1 MTLTNSSPSPT
12 PDPSRRIAE
21 LIAKKAAGIELTAD
35 DRAFLEA
42 QRAARVPPSLLAK
55 RWKVTAGRVSQLI
68 ALGMPTDSIEA
79 AEAWRKARASTSR
92 GTPQRTDEDEP
103 ITVDPSEIAGAE
115 NTTLEESLKEHR
127 RLSAIAQR
135 RWAKAQERS
144 APDEQRLFKIYQDS
158 KAGEMKIERTVLA
171 QKLEAK
177 ELVKI
182 KDVFAD
188 LAKVLAEIR
197 NDVRGIGIEVAPT
210 ANPDDPGLAL
220 KTINAKTNKLLKKWS
235 TVEADALER
244 LSEAEPAEPNG
255 LQIAEDE
262 LADDAE

>member
-1 MTLTNSSPSPT
+1 M
-12 PDPSRRIAE
+12 
-21 LIAKKAAGIELTAD
+21 AKKAAGIELTAD

-42 QRAARVPPSLLAK
+42 QRANRVPPSLLAK

-79 AEAWRKARASTSR
+79 AEAWRKARASTGR
-92 GTPQRTDEDEP
+92 GGQQKPDASDP

-135 RWAKAQERS
+135 RWAKAQELS

-177 ELVKI
+177 ELVRM

-197 NDVRGIGIEVAPT
+197 NDVRGIGIEVAPG

-220 KTINAKTNKLLKKWS
+220 KVINAKTNKLLKKWAA
-235 TVEADALER
+235 VEADALER
-244 LSEAEPAEPNG
+244 LSEAEPAEPTG
-255 LQIAEDE
+255 LQIADE
-262 LADDAE
+262 EQADDADGL

>member
-1 MTLTNSSPSPT
+1 M
-12 PDPSRRIAE
+12 
-21 LIAKKAAGIELTAD
+21 AKKAAGIELTAD
-35 DRAFLEA
+35 DRAFLES
-42 QRAARVPPSLLAK
+42 QRANRVPPSLLAK

-79 AEAWRKARASTSR
+79 AEAWRKSRAGATR
-92 GTPQRTDEDEP
+92 GSAAPSVEVEP

-177 ELVKI
+177 ELVKM

-197 NDVRGIGIEVAPT
+197 NDVRGMGIEIAPK

-220 KTINAKTNKLLKKWS
+220 KSIDEKTNKLLKKWA
-235 TVEADALER
+235 TVETDALER
-244 LSEAEPAEPNG
+244 LSETEPAEASDLSIPD
-255 LQIAEDE
+255 EDP
-262 LADDAE
+262 ADDAD